1 MGTRRHRRYD
11 GNGQYRGETIS
22 DDYYS
27 PDLLERVDNFTT
39 RVKRNTL
46 AVFKILGII
55 FLLILLAV
63 IFLGGK

>member
-22 DDYYS
+22 DDYYK

-39 RVKRNTL
+39 SVKRNTL
-46 AVFKILGII
+46 AVFKILAIA
-55 FLLILLAV
+55 LVALIGLAML
-63 IFLGGK
+63 FSK